1 MLAFA
6 ARHGKVCL
14 ILGLLAGLM
23 LPGLAA
29 WLRPYLPQ
37 MIAVLLF
44 MTAFRI
50 GPRDAVDNLGA
61 LRRTAGLLLL
71 LQLALPLLVIA
82 LLGVFGV
89 PWTPLAMAVVLL
101 LAAPSVTGTPNFTI
115 LLGHDPAP
123 AMRLLILGTA
133 ILPLTVLPVF
143 WLLPELGDVGAVMR
157 AALRL
162 VAVILG
168 AVGLGFALRHRA
180 LPQIRPETRTALDGA
195 TAIALAVIV
204 VALMSAI
211 RPALASDPLRL
222 LGWLGAA
229 FAVNFGM
236 QITAYLLMRATG
248 NQRDAV
254 PVAIV
259 AGNRNIALFL
269 VALPPEITAPLLV
282 FIGCYQFPMYL
293 TPILLGR
300 LYAPATHTA

>member
-6 ARHGKVCL
+6 ARHGKACL
-14 ILGLLAGLM
+14 VLGLLAGLG
-23 LPGLAA
+23 LPWLAG
-29 WLRPYLPQ
+29 WLRPWLPQ
-37 MIAVLLF
+37 MITLLLF
-44 MTAFRI
+44 LTALRI
-50 GPRDAVDNLGA
+50 GPGGAVQSLGT
-61 LRRTAGLLLL
+61 LQRSAGLLVL
-71 LQLALPLLVIA
+71 LQLAVPLGFVGLMAV
-82 LLGVFGV
+82 LNV
-89 PWTPLAMAVVLL
+89 PWSPLIMAITLVLS
-101 LAAPSVTGTPNFTI
+101 APSAAGTPNFTI

-133 ILPLTVLPVF
+133 ILPLTVLPAF
-143 WLLPELGDVGAVMR
+143 WLLPELGDANAVIL

-162 VAVILG
+162 VAVIIG
-168 AVGLGFALRHRA
+168 AVGVAFAVRYWRWPSMRA
-180 LPQIRPETRTALDGA
+180 ETRTALDGA

-229 FAVNFGM
+229 FAVSFGL
-236 QITAYLLMRATG
+236 QIVTYLGMRATG
-248 NQRDAV
+248 NARDAA

-269 VALPPEITAPLLV
+269 AALPPEITAPLLV

-293 TPILLGR
+293 TPVLLGR
-300 LYAPATHTA
+300 LYGPASPH

>member
-6 ARHGKVCL
+6 ARHGKACL
-14 ILGLLAGLM
+14 LLGLLAGLT

-29 WLRPYLPQ
+29 VLRPWLPH
-37 MIAVLLF
+37 MIAFLLF
-44 MTAFRI
+44 LTAFRI
-50 GPRDAVDNLGA
+50 GPVDAVESLDALGRTSLMLLILQLVLPISAIVLLGA
-61 LRRTAGLLLL
+61 VGV
-71 LQLALPLLVIA
+71 QWSPLS
-82 LLGVFGV
+82 
-89 PWTPLAMAVVLL
+89 MAVVLL
-101 LAAPSVTGTPNFTI
+101 LAAPSVTGSPNFTI

-143 WLLPELGDVGAVMR
+143 WLLPELGDVWAVLQ

-162 VAVILG
+162 TAVILG
-168 AVGLGFALRHRA
+168 AVGVGFALRHWRWSQ
-180 LPQIRPETRTALDGA
+180 LRPQSRTALDGA

-211 RPALASDPLRL
+211 RPALERDPLML

-229 FAVNFGM
+229 FAVNFGL
-236 QITAYLLMRATG
+236 QIAAYLIMNALGNRRA
-248 NQRDAV
+248 AV

-269 VALPPEITAPLLV
+269 VALPAEVTAPLLV

-293 TPILLGR
+293 TPILLERFYGS
-300 LYAPATHTA
+300 AATAT

>member
-6 ARHGKVCL
+6 ARHGKACL
-14 ILGLLAGLM
+14 LLGLLAGLT

-29 WLRPYLPQ
+29 FLRPWLPH
-37 MIAVLLF
+37 MIAFLLF
-44 MTAFRI
+44 LTAFRI
-50 GPRDAVDNLGA
+50 GPVDAVESLDALG
-61 LRRTAGLLLL
+61 RTSLTLLI
-71 LQLALPLLVIA
+71 LQLALPIGAIV
-82 LLGVFGV
+82 LLGAFGV
-89 PWTPLAMAVVLL
+89 QWSPLSMAVVLL

-143 WLLPELGDVGAVMR
+143 WLLPELGDVWAVLQ

-162 VAVILG
+162 TAVILG
-168 AVGLGFALRHRA
+168 AVGVGFALRQWRCPKMR
-180 LPQIRPETRTALDGA
+180 PQTRTALDGA

-211 RPALASDPLRL
+211 RPALERDPLML

-229 FAVNFGM
+229 FAVNFGL
-236 QITAYLLMRATG
+236 QIAAYFMMNALG
-248 NQRDAV
+248 NRREAV

-269 VALPPEITAPLLV
+269 VALPAEVTAPLLV

-293 TPILLGR
+293 TPILLERFYGS
-300 LYAPATHTA
+300 AATAT

>member
-6 ARHGKVCL
+6 AKHGKACL
-14 ILGLLAGLM
+14 VLGLMAGLA
-23 LPGLAA
+23 LPELAA
-29 WLRPYLPQ
+29 WLRPWLPQ
-37 MIAVLLF
+37 MIALLLF
-44 MTAFRI
+44 LTAFRI
-50 GPRDAVDNLGA
+50 GPREAVQSLGA
-61 LRRTAGLLLL
+61 LRRTAGLLLV
-71 LQLALPLLVIA
+71 LQLALPMGFVA
-82 LLGVFGV
+82 LLSVLNV
-89 PWTPLAMAVVLL
+89 AWSPLIMAVVLVL
-101 LAAPSVTGTPNFTI
+101 SASSVTGTPNFTI

-143 WLLPELGDVGAVMR
+143 WLLPELGDVAAVMQ

-168 AVGLGFALRHRA
+168 AVGVAFALRYWRWPSMRHD
-180 LPQIRPETRTALDGA
+180 TSTALDGA

-236 QITAYLLMRATG
+236 QLAAYLAMRATG
-248 NQRDAV
+248 NHHDAV

-293 TPILLGR
+293 TPIMLGR
-300 LYAPATHTA
+300 LYGPAIPH